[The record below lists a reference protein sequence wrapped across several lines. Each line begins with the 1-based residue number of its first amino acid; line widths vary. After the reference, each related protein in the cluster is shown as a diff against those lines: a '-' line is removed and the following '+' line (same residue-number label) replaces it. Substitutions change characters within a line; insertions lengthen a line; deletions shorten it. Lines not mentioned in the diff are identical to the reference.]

1 MSWQMSYHRDMSTSE
16 TFYRMHQPGAPE
28 FCAENAWSAQWGVA
42 WDPSGSRYECTWCDG
57 TGRDFFDPGEEC
69 PACDE
74 GWQDADYG
82 YSCCD
87 TAEELLSYMDAHGVV
102 TDDDPVVIF
111 EGVRV
116 GTGGDGEPLAVP
128 TGQVRWTT
136 IGALRAEV
144 GA

>member
-1 MSWQMSYHRDMSTSE
+1 MPWKVVYHRGMSE
-16 TFYRMHQPGAPE
+16 TFYRLHHAAAPE
-28 FCAENAWSAQWGVA
+28 FCAENAWSAQWGVTWA
-42 WDPSGSRYECTWCDG
+42 SDGARYECTRCDG
-57 TGRDFFDPGEEC
+57 TGQDLTDPGEEC

-82 YSCCD
+82 YSCCAS
-87 TAEELLSYMDAHGVV
+87 AEELLSYMDAHGIVG
-102 TDDDPVVIF
+102 DDDPVVIF
-111 EGVRV
+111 EGQRV